1 MSIKQQLF
9 ELRDLSRL
17 LATRSQEFNEQPRL
31 VNTAEALADLQVSQ
45 QALIPNTQDLQ
56 GLQRKFKNA
65 LNKKKWDTITP
76 RDWRRAPWVLWYG
89 REPLAQ
95 NPAFLHKLWSVIEEN
110 PRLLRRVI
118 RVYLRDFNAET
129 EQMEAVAAFLRQQ
142 LASLPPEHTLA
153 RWQRSQQV
161 YQLFTPSTDTVQNLV
176 DLCLQYDPVTVLSDA
191 GLTGELALTGLAP
204 TVYLNALQQLG
215 ERLQQAIAAGQL
227 RQAAWQAL
235 KWHYTD
241 HRVTLQTWFGEVEAD
256 APEPVDYGEYL
267 LKLML
272 TWSSEQGRLRYPQ
285 QRRELGHALL
295 LPWLQDNPPQAI
307 RENIHVFLLQHLGDP
322 RVSAG
327 AWQGIQKNALKV
339 FYRWMVG
346 ATLETFFNLLD
357 QCALDSQWRYR
368 RAFWWAYYERQYID
382 EAWLA
387 LGKSTQSFLAK
398 KPALARSVQD
408 AYGTLGGRGIKGRQ
422 SVLLFRI
429 KNLIIAEWS
438 HGGRCHVWHVD
449 NPYAPSLYQ
458 TQYLRE
464 HVTRE
469 SEKLKPE
476 HKVAGISHYGNETGS
491 WQADMASFIAENTG
505 IRVNEVDYRPV
516 D

>member
-9 ELRDLSRL
+9 ELRDLARL
-17 LATRSQEFNEQPRL
+17 LATRSQEFKEQPRL
-31 VNTAEALADLQVSQ
+31 ASTAEALTDLQVSQ
-45 QALIPNTQDLQ
+45 RALMPNTQDLQ
-56 GLQRKFKNA
+56 GLQRKFNHA
-65 LNKKKWDTITP
+65 LSNKQWDKLTP

-95 NPAFLHKLWSVIEEN
+95 KPVFLAKLWTMIEEN

-142 LASLPPEHTLA
+142 LANLPPEHNLA
-153 RWQRSQQV
+153 RWQRSQQR
-161 YQLFTPSTDTVQNLV
+161 YQIFTPSTATVQNLV
-176 DLCLQYDPVTVLSDA
+176 EMCLQGDPVVLLNDA
-191 GLTGELALTGLAP
+191 GLTGELALSGLAP
-204 TVYLNALQQLG
+204 TVYLHALQQLG
-215 ERLQQAIAAGQL
+215 ERLQQAIDAEKL

-235 KWHYTD
+235 KWYYTD
-241 HRVTLQTWFGEVEAD
+241 HRPALQTLFGEVEAI

-272 TWSSEQGRLRYPQ
+272 TWSGEQGRLRYPQ
-285 QRRELGHALL
+285 QRRELAHALL
-295 LPWLQDNPPQAI
+295 LPWLQDNPPQPI
-307 RENIHVFLLQHLGDP
+307 REAIHVFLLQHLGDP
-322 RVSAG
+322 RVSVG
-327 AWQGIQKNALKV
+327 AWQGIHKNALKV

-357 QCALDSQWRYR
+357 QCALDSQWRFR
-368 RAFWWAYYERQYID
+368 RAFWWAYYERQHVD

-387 LGKSTQSFLAK
+387 LGKSTQSFLVK

-408 AYGTLGGRGIKGRQ
+408 AYGTLSGRGIKARQ

-438 HGGRCHVWHVD
+438 HGGRCHVWHID
-449 NPYAPSLYQ
+449 NPYAPALYQ
-458 TQYLRE
+458 AQYLRE

-491 WQADMASFIAENTG
+491 WQADMSSFIADNTG
-505 IRVNEVDYRPV
+505 IKVHVADYMPAG
-516 D
+516 